1 MHLSMRSFAASLVFA
16 SLLAAA
22 TPTWAQSTSMMMPE
36 GSKDL
41 YVGLVVAD
49 VASSEGSAARRLV
62 AVPTASGLWS
72 NGVFARLGAV
82 GWDATDDP
90 TMDWGPLLTYG
101 IRAKRSDDAGHE
113 SRWDVQGGGFW
124 SFMFTREVHF
134 GSELLYGGGA
144 DNRGL
149 QLKLGSDISYR
160 LGSHDSL
167 TLSPGITLADAGFM
181 RSTYGI
187 SAAQARV
194 DGLPAYD
201 ARGGLRDLHLDIDWN
216 SELDTKFTL
225 DAGVSLS
232 RLMGSA
238 ARSPLIAQRDDATL
252 FLALTYHL

>member
-1 MHLSMRSFAASLVFA
+1 MRLRAASLAVALMSVAA
-16 SLLAAA
+16 SPAR
-22 TPTWAQSTSMMMPE
+22 AQSTAMMMPE

-41 YVGLVVAD
+41 YVGVVLAD
-49 VASSEGSAARRLV
+49 VASSEGSSARHLV

-90 TMDWGPLLTYG
+90 TMDYGPLLTYG
-101 IRAKRSDDAGHE
+101 IRSKRSDDAGHE
-113 SRWDVQGGGFW
+113 SRWDFQGGGFW

-134 GSELLYGGGA
+134 GTQLLYGGGA
-144 DNRGL
+144 DNGGL
-149 QLKLGSDISYR
+149 QMKLGADVSYR
-160 LGSHDSL
+160 LGAHDSL
-167 TLSPGITLADAGFM
+167 TLSPGLTLADASFM

-187 SAAQARV
+187 DAAQAQV

-216 SELDTKFTL
+216 SELSTKFTL

-238 ARSPLIAQRDDATL
+238 ARSPLIAQRDDAVL